1 MDMIGAQVKEM
12 YSNYPSIMLDLC
24 DFYLRAGL
32 VASISPLLLLLARGM
47 AMHFLISLKP
57 VIVL

>member
-47 AMHFLISLKP
+47 AMHFCNLS
-57 VIVL
+57 